1 LVIRVFPIQ
10 IIQSI
15 FLAYGLEKLSLRK
28 VIMNNISKLISL
40 TAAVLIGVVGIGVT
54 SSLAST
60 DTTLPNG
67 DFPQCSDAVTTYCI
81 SEVTFIEGGVRKA
94 GKWFASGTPTNDS
107 SGSPITSGFSTFG
120 STATNYTGRWSYDG
134 FPITRKHD
142 GVYIRAYAPNAS
154 LGSDLLRIGVEPA
167 GPDKDATGQ
176 VGRIKDAVTNNVGSL
191 DKDMGIE
198 IKVRLGGLIPAL
210 NLVAAENTVISRTT
224 DGATP
229 VLTFQASPTMIPIV
243 GSSTACRSADGKAD
257 ANVNQLFLYILW
269 ANGKTPFGSGGLSG
283 DMTIASNG
291 FCSLSTPVWNSTNKT
306 FDFTASAPHY
316 AANGTDVNTG
326 FYKATIPAADAK
338 LLFGIE
344 PEEIQSGGV
353 SSQALFSA
361 SSALEVEITET
372 DGVQKT
378 FTKSVGFD
386 GKNFVVSAL
395 NFSYSTPKI
404 RLKKGVLTPVAAR
417 AASPRLSTPTQRRG
431 IVSVTFATK
440 AGTSYNAR
448 ARSGK
453 KSVTMTC
460 KKSKTKMTCTSRAKL
475 TKGTWSISVTPAKSG
490 VRGTPASRSIRIR

>member
-1 LVIRVFPIQ
+1 
-10 IIQSI
+10 
-15 FLAYGLEKLSLRK
+15 
-28 VIMNNISKLISL
+28 MNNISKSISL
-40 TAAVLIGVVGIGVT
+40 AGAVLIGVVGIGVT

-81 SEVTFIEGGVRKA
+81 SEVTFLEGGVRKP

-107 SGSPITSGFSTFG
+107 DGDPNTTGFSTFG

-167 GPDKDATGQ
+167 GPASDPTGQ
-176 VGRIKDAVTNNVGSL
+176 VGRIKDSVTNNVGSL

-198 IKVRLGGLIPAL
+198 IKVRLGGLVPAL
-210 NLVAAENTVISRTT
+210 NLAAAENVVISRSA

-243 GSSTACRSADGKAD
+243 SSSNACKSADGKAD
-257 ANVNQLFLYILW
+257 ANVNQLFLYMLW

-291 FCSLSTPVWNSTNKT
+291 FCSLSTPVWNSTNQT

-338 LLFGIE
+338 LLFGLE

-353 SSQALFSA
+353 STQALFSA

-372 DGVQKT
+372 DGVQKS
-378 FTKSVGFD
+378 FTKNVGFD
-386 GKNFVVSAL
+386 GKNFIVSAI

-404 RLKKGVLTPVAAR
+404 RLKKGALTPVTSSAPAAGSNPVSSSPSNVP
-417 AASPRLSTPTQRRG
+417 AVSGPSSVAVKPSSPRLSALKQRRG
-431 IVSVTFATK
+431 IISVTFATK
-440 AGTSYNAR
+440 AGTSYSAR

-453 KSVTMTC
+453 KSVMLTC
-460 KKSKTKMTCTSRAKL
+460 KKSKTKMTCTTRAKL
-475 TKGTWSISVTPAKSG
+475 TKGTWSVSVTPSMRG
-490 VRGTPASRSIRIR
+490 VKGSAASRSIRIR

>member
-1 LVIRVFPIQ
+1 
-10 IIQSI
+10 
-15 FLAYGLEKLSLRK
+15 
-28 VIMNNISKLISL
+28 MNRISKSISL
-40 TAAVLIGVVGIGVT
+40 AGAVLVGVVGIGVT

-81 SEVTFIEGGVRKA
+81 SEVTFIEGGVRKT
-94 GKWFASGTPTNDS
+94 GKWFASGTPTNDAA
-107 SGSPITSGFSTFG
+107 GDPNTTGFSTFP
-120 STATNYTGRWSYDG
+120 AVNYTGRWSYDG

-142 GVYIRAYAPNAS
+142 GVYVRAFAPNAS

-167 GPDKDATGQ
+167 GPATDATGQ
-176 VGRIKDAVTNNVGSL
+176 VGRIKDSVTSNVGSL
-191 DKDMGIE
+191 DKDMGVE
-198 IKVRLGGLIPAL
+198 IKVRLGGLVPAL
-210 NLVAAENTVISRTT
+210 NLVAAENAVISRAT
-224 DGATP
+224 DGAIP
-229 VLTFQASPTMIPIV
+229 VLTFQASPTMIPLV
-243 GSSTACRSADGKAD
+243 GSSNACKSADGKAD
-257 ANVNQLFLYILW
+257 ANVNQLFLYMLW

-291 FCSLSTPVWNSTNKT
+291 FCSLSTPVWNSTNQT

-326 FYKATIPAADAK
+326 FYRATIPAADAK

-344 PEEIQSGGV
+344 PADIQSGGV

-378 FTKSVGFD
+378 FTKNVGFD

-404 RLKKGVLTPVAAR
+404 RLKKGALTPVATGTPA
-417 AASPRLSTPTQRRG
+417 AGSSPSNAPTATGSGTAAAKPASPRLSTPIQRRG

-440 AGTSYNAR
+440 AKTSYSAR

-453 KSVTMTC
+453 KSVTLIC
-460 KKSKTKMTCTSRAKL
+460 KKSKSRMTCTSRAKL

>member
-1 LVIRVFPIQ
+1 MIKLFK
-10 IIQSI
+10 
-15 FLAYGLEKLSLRK
+15 FLLLA
-28 VIMNNISKLISL
+28 I
-40 TAAVLIGVVGIGVT
+40 AVLNGVVGIGVAST
-54 SSLAST
+54 SAAT
-60 DTTLPNG
+60 DTTLPTG
-67 DFPQCSDAVTTYCI
+67 DFPQCSDAITTYCI
-81 SEVTFIEGGVRKA
+81 SEVTFIEAGVRKS
-94 GKWFASGTPTNDS
+94 GVWFATGTPTNDS
-107 SGSPITSGFSTFG
+107 AGTANTTGFTTFG
-120 STATNYTGRWSYDG
+120 SAETNYAGRWSYNG
-134 FPITRKHD
+134 FPITRQHD

-167 GPDKDATGQ
+167 GPATSATGQ
-176 VGRIKDAVTNNVGSL
+176 VGRIKDSVTNNVGSL

-198 IKVRLGGLIPAL
+198 IKVRLGGLVPAL
-210 NLVAAENTVISRTT
+210 NLAAAENVVISRSA

-229 VLTFQASPTMIPIV
+229 VITLQASPTMIPIV
-243 GSSTACRSADGKAD
+243 SSSTACKSADGKAN
-257 ANVNQLFLYILW
+257 ANVNQLFLYMLW

-338 LLFGIE
+338 LLFGLE

-372 DGVQKT
+372 DGVQKS
-378 FTKSVGFD
+378 FTKNVGFD
-386 GKNFVVSAL
+386 GKNFVVSAI

-404 RLKKGVLTPVAAR
+404 RLKKGALTPVTTGAPAAGSSPSNVPAVTAPSSV
-417 AASPRLSTPTQRRG
+417 AAKPTSPRLSAPKQRRG

-440 AGTSYNAR
+440 AGTSYSAR

-453 KSVTMTC
+453 KSVTLTC
-460 KKSKTKMTCTSRAKL
+460 KKSKTKMTCTSRARL
-475 TKGTWSISVTPAKSG
+475 TKGTWSISVTPSLRG
-490 VRGTPASRSIRIR
+490 VKGSATSRSIRIR